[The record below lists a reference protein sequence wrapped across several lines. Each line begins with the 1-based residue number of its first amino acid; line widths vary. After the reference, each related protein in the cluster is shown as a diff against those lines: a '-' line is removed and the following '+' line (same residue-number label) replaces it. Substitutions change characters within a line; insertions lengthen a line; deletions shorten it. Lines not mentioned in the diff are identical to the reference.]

1 MIADFDR
8 SVDATLDRWRGRPRL
23 ELAARLVSNLAD
35 YGFAWSLLAAAKGR
49 RRGPRRRRATR
60 ALAVSG
66 VSSAAVNAGIKRVVD
81 RGRPDPPTESGG
93 DEHLWVRPPASSSFP
108 SGHTLAAFCT
118 AVVLADN
125 PAETVAYVGFAAAVG
140 ASRVYLRAH
149 HASDVVG
156 GAVIGAALGLVG
168 RRLVPPVPA
177 ERRRPT
183 DPR

>member
-125 PAETVAYVGFAAAVG
+125 GRERTAYLTFAGAVG
-140 ASRVYLRAH
+140 ASRIHLGDH

-156 GAVIGAALGLVG
+156 GALIGMVLGSAVRALAQ
-168 RRLVPPVPA
+168 R
-177 ERRRPT
+177 E
-183 DPR
+183 